1 MNNQERTPVN
11 HEAINV
17 NSIKSDPYDD
27 ALAFRSLLGAVHNEF
42 NHMVNNNMVSESN
55 TLKKINGKQILE
67 KGIKELMGK
76 QTPVSQIPKNI
87 DQQLAQPIA
96 PQPSPNVSVVPQP
109 IPAAEINV
117 DPNQLELN
125 FDNSA
130 TAQKIYDKI
139 EDIEIKLNKILN
151 LLSNKNTRNKK

>member
-67 KGIKELMGK
+67 KGLNELMGK
-76 QTPVSQIPKNI
+76 KPPVSQIPKNI
-87 DQQLAQPIA
+87 EKQPI
-96 PQPSPNVSVVPQP
+96 QPTAHQPLPNANVAIQP
-109 IPAAEINV
+109 TPYAEIKA

-139 EDIEIKLNKILN
+139 EDIEIKLNKIFN
-151 LLSNKNTRNKK
+151 YITTKNTRNKK